1 MEEKFET
8 AEDVARWLEERG
20 FSQDVTDAFI
30 GIHFVGTTHLDF
42 SKVYVFNTCRS
53 SHGR

>member
-1 MEEKFET
+1 MTYCKRPDDRDERQMDEKFET

-30 GIHFVGTTHLDF
+30 GTT
-42 SKVYVFNTCRS
+42 
-53 SHGR
+53 